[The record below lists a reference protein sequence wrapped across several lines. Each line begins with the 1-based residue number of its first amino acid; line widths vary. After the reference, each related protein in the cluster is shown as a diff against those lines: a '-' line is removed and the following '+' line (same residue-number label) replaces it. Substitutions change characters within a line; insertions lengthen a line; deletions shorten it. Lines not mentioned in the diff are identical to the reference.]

1 MALPRQLT
9 REESD
14 RLERIRTQTTY
25 LTIVLGILALAI
37 VFFLLTAA
45 IELGGILALIAMVS
59 GFFFLRLAR
68 DFPEKRAAGA
78 PAAMKNTYQTFIITF
93 VMSWFSILV
102 FRGFLAPIEILG
114 IGIVLAALFLMVQI
128 ESDARRIAVAADVG
142 GQPHEQPAPPG
153 PVPAEPTA
161 RAEPGAR
168 AEPDA
173 RAERPA
179 NERPPTEILREI
191 GQLRD
196 AGVLT
201 DEEFQAKKA
210 ELLKRF

>member
-14 RLERIRTQTTY
+14 RVERIRTQTTY

-37 VFFLLTAA
+37 VFFLLTEP

-59 GFFFLRLAR
+59 GFFFLKLAR

-93 VMSWFSILV
+93 VMSWLSILV

-128 ESDARRIAVAADVG
+128 QGDARRIAVAGDVG
-142 GQPHEQPAPPG
+142 GQPHEQPAAPRPAAAELT
-153 PVPAEPTA
+153 PRAEPT
-161 RAEPGAR
+161 
-168 AEPDA
+168 A